1 MNYVCTYTNAA
12 VCFCDAGYFKPNR
25 SGHQSQGGIY
35 HSGPQPLPSVQI
47 NLKTSQHDCFDHVHT
62 VVKCVRASCTQA
74 LVWSAQ
80 RRDCRHPDRGEMTFM
95 AEWIHT
101 KLVQA

>member
-1 MNYVCTYTNAA
+1 MNYVCPCTNAA

-47 NLKTSQHDCFDHVHT
+47 NPKTSQHDCLDHVHT
-62 VVKCVRASCTQA
+62 VVKCAQA

-80 RRDCRHPDRGEMTFM
+80 RREILAILT
-95 AEWIHT
+95 EV
-101 KLVQA
+101 K